1 MKKIQLSANDILNV
15 RSKKKQSNYLKNRVS
30 PYITLF
36 RTKKK
41 NIEGKNTDNKT
52 CCIKHRPRY
61 TVLAL
66 ADTLSK
72 RGFCCILTVKKPVF

>member
-30 PYITLF
+30 PYIMLF

-41 NIEGKNTDNKT
+41 TSKVKIPI
-52 CCIKHRPRY
+52 IKR
-61 TVLAL
+61 V
-66 ADTLSK
+66 
-72 RGFCCILTVKKPVF
+72 V